1 MSKEAKDREV
11 LDKIYAAFFAGDMD
25 LWLTYW
31 TEDSVLWEADSL
43 PYGGEAIGLDAIQQ
57 TFNQM
62 GEAWSET
69 DLEIHDILGSDERLI
84 TYGTWTGTGRKT
96 GKSVSFPFAEVW
108 EFKDQKVAK
117 VIPIYSD
124 TVLINSVLT

>member
-11 LDKIYAAFFAGDMD
+11 LDKIYAAFFAGDLD

-43 PYGGEAIGLDAIQQ
+43 PYGGTAKGLVQIRETAE
-57 TFNQM
+57 QM
-62 GEAWSET
+62 GEAWSDV
-69 DLEIHDILGSDERLI
+69 DLDIHDIAGGDDRLI

-96 GKSVSFPFAEVW
+96 GRSVSFPFAEVW
-108 EFKDQKVAK
+108 VFKDQKVAK
-117 VIPIYSD
+117 VTPIYGD